1 MKDVRKVLT
10 IFGSA
15 KIAKIGTLLN
25 RHCDYDK
32 WQRDPRTHRFGTRRV
47 EPGFLSGFFEK
58 TISIEIH
65 HMRRFTST
73 VPARG
78 ARAPNRAISNS
89 CL

>member
-1 MKDVRKVLT
+1 MKRSNIQFKDTESLQLV
-10 IFGSA
+10 I
-15 KIAKIGTLLN
+15 
-25 RHCDYDK
+25 
-32 WQRDPRTHRFGTRRV
+32 PTHVNLIT
-47 EPGFLSGFFEK
+47 
-58 TISIEIH
+58 